1 MDNLYS
7 SGCRRYSRIRGWA
20 SGVGG
25 WDGEDGGGGGEE
37 DLPEHVGHVEDH
49 GGDPRPLRQR
59 VDYSS

>member
-1 MDNLYS
+1 V
-7 SGCRRYSRIRGWA
+7 G
-20 SGVGG
+20 GVGRT
-25 WDGEDGGGGGEE
+25 EE